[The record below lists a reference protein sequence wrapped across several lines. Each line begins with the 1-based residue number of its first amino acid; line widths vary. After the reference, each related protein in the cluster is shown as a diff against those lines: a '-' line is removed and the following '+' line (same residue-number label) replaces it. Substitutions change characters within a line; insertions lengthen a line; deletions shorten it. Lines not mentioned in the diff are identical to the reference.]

1 MNKMILLGLFA
12 AVVLIVA
19 CFFPWVTIVSK
30 SIIVSGVASEG
41 TYFGKPGYLHFIFTI
56 PYILLLLNNKLWS
69 RRVNVFIC
77 ALNLTWSIRNFIV
90 ISTCQA
96 GICPQKQPALY
107 LVLISSIF
115 MMIAV
120 LFADAKMKADNP

>member
-1 MNKMILLGLFA
+1 MNKMILFGLFA

-19 CFFPWVTIVSK
+19 CFFPWVTIESK

-41 TYFGKPGYLHFIFTI
+41 TYFGKPGYMHFIFTV
-56 PYILLLLNNKLWS
+56 PYIFLLLYNKLWS

-77 ALNLTWSIRNFIV
+77 ALNLTWSIRNYIV

-96 GICPQKQPALY
+96 GICPQKQPAIY
-107 LVLISSIF
+107 LILISSIL

-120 LFADAKMKADNP
+120 LFADAKIKAGNP